1 VVEKI
6 EECVGRYIVAR
17 SLRNTDDN
25 VVWAFGGVYG
35 PNDDRDMRELWDEL
49 AGLMSWWEMSWCI
62 GGDFNVVQFPSE
74 RSSVTGFSA
83 AMEKFSD
90 FIFM

>member
-1 VVEKI
+1 
-6 EECVGRYIVAR
+6 
-17 SLRNTDDN
+17 
-25 VVWAFGGVYG
+25 
-35 PNDDRDMRELWDEL
+35 
-49 AGLMSWWEMSWCI
+49 LMSWWEMSWCI